1 MMTGFLTDFVSLF
14 KTEAKVGVIC
24 VNKSFDF
31 SRVAV
36 VGLGYVGLSIASV
49 LAQRG
54 IRVYGIDRSED
65 IVAKVNAGICPI
77 REPGMD
83 ELVRN
88 VVTAGKLT
96 AHTGAD
102 VIRKSGVIIMAV
114 GTPLEHNYQ
123 PDTNQLMGSLDDIA
137 PFLTKGQ
144 AIVIKSTV
152 PPGMTRK
159 VAEYLAEKT
168 GMQPGTDLSLACCPE
183 RLAEGRVISDIEAI
197 PVIVG
202 GLTEKNTREIA
213 AFWAVTG
220 WKVIMVSGPEEA
232 EMSKLADNLWIDL
245 NIAMANELSMVCHRL
260 NIDVLEVINAANTL
274 PKGMEKVNIL
284 FPGPGV
290 GGSCLVKDP
299 WFLHHLAMEKGLSL
313 KLPSEGRKINDGMP
327 GFILQIL
334 VEGLSRNGLKIDGAI
349 VTVLGLSFKQN
360 TGDTRFSP
368 TIPLVKLLSAAG
380 ARVIVHDPWVNPDK
394 ASELM
399 RGLARVEM
407 DLQAAVL
414 GCDAVVFMAG
424 HPEFQKSAG
433 DWKLLAGTKC
443 LMLDC
448 RYIFDPVEMAGA
460 GLNYLAPGRRIL
472 SGVRKEREICK
483 KF

>member
-1 MMTGFLTDFVSLF
+1 MSKPL
-14 KTEAKVGVIC
+14 
-24 VNKSFDF
+24 NH

-49 LAQRG
+49 LAKRG

-65 IVAKVNAGICPI
+65 IVAKVTAGICPI
-77 REPGMD
+77 KEPGMD
-83 ELVRN
+83 ELVCEVIN
-88 VVTAGKLT
+88 MGKLT
-96 AHTGAD
+96 AHTDAG
-102 VIRKSGVIIMAV
+102 VVRKAGVIIMAV
-114 GTPLEHNYQ
+114 GTPLDRNYQ
-123 PDTNQLMGSLDDIA
+123 ADTNQLMRSLDDIA
-137 PFLTKGQ
+137 PFLRNGQ
-144 AIVIKSTV
+144 AIIIKSTV

-159 VAEYLAEKT
+159 VAEYLAKKT

-183 RLAEGRVISDIEAI
+183 RLAEGRIISDIETI

-202 GLTEKNTREIA
+202 GLTEKDTREIA
-213 AFWAVTG
+213 AFWSGMG

-245 NIAMANELSMVCHRL
+245 NIALANELSMVCHRL

-299 WFLHHLAMEKGLSL
+299 WFLHHLAREKGLCL

-327 GFILQIL
+327 GYIMQIL
-334 VEGLSRNGLKIDGAI
+334 VEGLSRNGLKIDGA
-349 VTVLGLSFKQN
+349 VVAVLGLSFKQK

-368 TIPLVKLLSAAG
+368 TIPLVKMLSAAG
-380 ARVIVHDPWVNPDK
+380 ADVIVHDPWVANDK

-399 RGLARVEM
+399 RGLARLEM
-407 DLQAAVL
+407 HLQAAVL

-424 HPEFQKSAG
+424 HPEFQKSAE
-433 DWKLLAGTKC
+433 DWKLLVGTKC
-443 LMLDC
+443 IMLDC
-448 RYIFDPVEMAGA
+448 RYMFNPVEMAEA
-460 GLNYLAPGRRIL
+460 GLNYLAPGRRIF

-483 KF
+483 EF